1 MKKKA
6 LCILAAV
13 LFCLALPWPA
23 SANSM
28 EPPELTVVVMDPPE
42 DLELS
47 LMVCREG
54 QEGSIAADAYHIA
67 WEGYYLFRPWNF
79 PDFWDRKAQD
89 ITMELLVETGGGSF
103 AIPLDAQS
111 REENTGRYYNGLC
124 VLDLQARTLT
134 PDTPWW
140 RQPVLVC
147 LRVALTLL
155 LEGLVF
161 LLFGYRQRRSWLVF
175 LAVNLV
181 TQLGVNLA
189 VLSLAN
195 PFFNLSEGAIAL
207 MFWFV
212 YLPVELLV
220 LVVEIVAFRL
230 LLRERTKG
238 RAAGAAFLANLL
250 SWALGGLL
258 LLILPI

>member
-181 TQLGVNLA
+181 TQLGVNLTLLA
-189 VLSLAN
+189 VC
-195 PFFNLSEGAIAL
+195 PTAL
-207 MFWFV
+207 DSYMAMVTGFFV
-212 YLPVELLV
+212 YTPMEVLV
-220 LVVEIVAFRL
+220 LLMEMIAFAK
-230 LLRERTKG
+230 LLREHSKR
-238 RAAGAAFLANLL
+238 RATGVAFLANLL